1 MHKGS
6 GRKSLFGKLFFVFK
20 SKELNLVKV
29 IFAIYIFGFS
39 YGTTN
44 HIIDIHRDGLL
55 GYDYVPLPINI
66 YWTLLTILDPLAIIL
81 LLFLPF
87 WGMVLSVLIMSTDL
101 AVNIS
106 VALYY
111 YLQTDTFSDRRL
123 FLQIAFGLFV
133 FITVPLAW
141 KRIKGS
147 SGNSP
152 PSPHP
157 PNVRKN

>member
-1 MHKGS
+1 MS
-6 GRKSLFGKLFFVFK
+6 IIPELRMRSLFARSFFIFK
-20 SKELNLVKV
+20 SKELKLIRV

-81 LLFLPF
+81 LLFSPF
-87 WGMVLSVLIMSTDL
+87 LGMVLSVFIMATDL

-106 VALYY
+106 VTLYF
-111 YLQTDTFSDRRL
+111 YLQTSNFSDGRL

-133 FITVPLAW
+133 FVTVPFAW
-141 KRIKGS
+141 KRVK
-147 SGNSP
+147 
-152 PSPHP
+152 
-157 PNVRKN
+157 VV

>member
-1 MHKGS
+1 M
-6 GRKSLFGKLFFVFK
+6 LGKLFFVFK
-20 SKELNLVKV
+20 SKELKFVKV
-29 IFAIYIFGFS
+29 IFAIYIFGFC

-55 GYDYVPLPINI
+55 GYDYVPLAINI
-66 YWTLLTILDPLAIIL
+66 YWTTLTVLDPLAIIL

-87 WGMVLSVLIMSTDL
+87 LGMVLSVLIMITDL

-111 YLQTDTFSDRRL
+111 YLQTGTFADGRL

-147 SGNSP
+147 YMTP
-152 PSPHP
+152 PPH
-157 PNVRKN
+157 